1 MQPWSIFSDGGG
13 PGAAWTWAV
22 DLLKK
27 IGAPQSAA
35 NQQFIYDWE
44 TSEGGGGKYNP
55 LNQGPVPGHP
65 ELTTTGSQYGGGAAD
80 FASWSDGLT
89 GAADYLD
96 MPAYQGIRDALRS
109 GRPDAARAALI
120 NSPWAASH
128 YGNGSAFSDAP
139 LPGHKSV
146 LSPASSSDG
155 SGSTPGG
162 SSGGLLG
169 GLTNELKTLGILVPA
184 VVAGAGLVVWGLGRM
199 TGAKQKIESAAGTAA
214 KGALLA

>member
-1 MQPWSIFSDGGG
+1 VPWSIFSDGGG

-35 NQQFIYDWE
+35 NQQFVYDGE

-55 LNQGPVPGHP
+55 LNEGPVPGHP
-65 ELTTTGSQYGGGAAD
+65 ELTTSGSQYGGGAAD
-80 FASWSDGLT
+80 FATWSDGLT
-89 GAADYLD
+89 GSADYLD

-109 GRPDAARAALI
+109 NRPDAARAALI
-120 NSPWAASH
+120 NSPWASSH

-155 SGSTPGG
+155 SGSTSGG

-199 TGAKQKIESAAGTAA
+199 TGAKQKIESAAGTVA